1 MTTPILIY
9 RSIVETVPRGFQRR
23 VVQPARLRAQVG
35 GLAEAGHATT
45 VEFARQWAIA
55 KATRRV
61 RMAE

>member
-1 MTTPILIY
+1 MTTAILIH
-9 RSIVETVPRGFQRR
+9 RSIGETMPRGFQRC
-23 VVQPARLRAQVG
+23 VVRPARLRAQVR

-55 KATRRV
+55 KAMLRV